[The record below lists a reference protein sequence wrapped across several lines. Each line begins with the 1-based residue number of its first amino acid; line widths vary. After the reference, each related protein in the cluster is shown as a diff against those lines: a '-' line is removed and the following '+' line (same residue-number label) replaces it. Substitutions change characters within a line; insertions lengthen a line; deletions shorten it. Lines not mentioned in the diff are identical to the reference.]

1 MPTTTDDFTNPL
13 LQAWGDVDRWLV
25 DEARELARL
34 DLALETTAYV
44 LHGGVTTL
52 AIRTPRLCPAD
63 ADQIGIALAH
73 MVHPMQPDQVLV
85 IFPGAA
91 GRPSVR
97 AATTMHAML
106 GERGG
111 AWRHVRVPVP
121 YDDPRGTIVPTT
133 DAAPDPW
140 TAHVEA
146 VFSDDAP
153 PAPDV
158 SKVRHVDEEFVVA
171 VNPDGPAA
179 DLASRWPPTTA
190 A

>member
-1 MPTTTDDFTNPL
+1 MPATDDFTNPL
-13 LQAWGDVDRWLV
+13 LHAWDDVDHWLV
-25 DEARELARL
+25 EEARELARR
-34 DLALETTAYV
+34 DLAVETTAYV

-52 AIRTPRLCPAD
+52 AIRAPWLCRAD

-85 IFPGAA
+85 VSPEPA
-91 GRPSVR
+91 GRPSVP
-97 AATTMHAML
+97 APTTMHAML

-121 YDDPRGTIVPTT
+121 YDDPRGTIVPMR
-133 DAAPDPW
+133 DASPDPW
-140 TAHVEA
+140 TTHVEA
-146 VFSDDAP
+146 VFGDDSP

-158 SKVRHVDEEFVVA
+158 SKVRHVEEEFIVA
-171 VNPDGPAA
+171 VNPDGPAG
-179 DLASRWPPTTA
+179 DLASRWPTTA